1 MAETDGAKGLARMRE
16 LSTRQLGSRRR
27 RGLVA
32 SFKSFTANVYAFM
45 YALQNKC
52 WFIFTMCEILYAQL
66 VPPVGLEPT
75 LEGF

>member
-1 MAETDGAKGLARMRE
+1 MAETDGARALLERRCSGLRCIEDQSIA
-16 LSTRQLGSRRR
+16 
-27 RGLVA
+27 
-32 SFKSFTANVYAFM
+32 FKSFTANVYAFM

-52 WFIFTMCEILYAQL
+52 WIIFTMCEILYAQM